1 MCVYKQQWMAYQC
14 HVQEVHPPT
23 GLLHAVHVSVKCGQ
37 LAWVQE
43 CLQGCWDREAVFVRE
58 TCICV
63 YVWERERER
72 DVLCVCV
79 RERYIC
85 NVCDKHIM
93 CGMHLA
99 KLAYETAICVHDG
112 CFRAEWPF
120 FLLSHLQLNTSLKPS
135 FSPTT
140 LSSSLKTSLASC
152 CTGGCTSKVAN

>member
-1 MCVYKQQWMAYQC
+1 MNGLPVSCSGSTSTHRTTARCACKR
-14 HVQEVHPPT
+14 EVWT
-23 GLLHAVHVSVKCGQ
+23 TSLSTGMFAGLLRQRSSVCERDVH
-37 LAWVQE
+37 L
-43 CLQGCWDREAVFVRE
+43 
-58 TCICV
+58 CV
-63 YVWERERER
+63 CVWERER